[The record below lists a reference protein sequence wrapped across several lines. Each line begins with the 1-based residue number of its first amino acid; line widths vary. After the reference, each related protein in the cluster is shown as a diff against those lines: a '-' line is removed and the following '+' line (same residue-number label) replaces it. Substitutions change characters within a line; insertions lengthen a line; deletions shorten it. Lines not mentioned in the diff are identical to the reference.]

1 MSYILD
7 ALKKSEKER
16 QRGTVPDLMT
26 AQDVIEEGP
35 KRRSLWPYLLVG
47 ALILN
52 AGLLAWWLAWRS
64 GKPPVAAQP
73 PATQQR
79 VAKAPDQENR
89 SADAGS
95 AVPPS
100 PSKLPQATEPAPRS
114 AAEKKPVSRP
124 EVPAAGVNVPP
135 VDVIRQP
142 RQDEMK
148 TDMQRNKENKP
159 APHEKGLSGIAS
171 LPPQQTP
178 AVKHS
183 DAESEQAALPPPA
196 PNKLYSLQEL
206 PASLRQGLPD
216 FAISTH
222 LFSSDVS
229 SRMVRINGQL
239 LREGEFLNAGLKLE
253 EITFEGVVFSYQ
265 KYRFRIGLK

>member
-35 KRRSLWPYLLVG
+35 KRLPLWPYLLVG
-47 ALILN
+47 ALVLN
-52 AGLLAWWLAWRS
+52 AGLFAWWLAWRS

-73 PATQQR
+73 TAPQQL
-79 VAKAPDQENR
+79 VAKAPDHENR
-89 SADAGS
+89 SADAGPS
-95 AVPPS
+95 VATPPS
-100 PSKLPQATEPAPRS
+100 TREPLTRS
-114 AAEKKPVSRP
+114 AEEKKTVSRP
-124 EVPAAGVNVPP
+124 EVPAAVINVPR
-135 VDVIRQP
+135 VDGIRQP
-142 RQDEMK
+142 RQEQVK
-148 TDMQRNKENKP
+148 ADMQRNKENKP
-159 APHEKGLSGIAS
+159 APATHEKGLSEIAS
-171 LPPQQTP
+171 VPPQQTP

-183 DAESEQAALPPPA
+183 DAESEPAALPAPV
-196 PNKLYSLQEL
+196 PNKVYSLQEL
-206 PASLRQGLPD
+206 PASLRQSLPD

-222 LFSSDVS
+222 LFASDAS

-239 LREGEFLNAGLKLE
+239 LREGQFLTAGLKLE

-265 KYRFRIGLK
+265 KYRFLVGLK